1 MFDKEYRFKGSHAF
15 KVEQLKNVFDSTSGA
30 KLFDSSIAVYTVA
43 PLIGFLYGEKKE
55 EDNEKN
61 PVNDQLYSEHIFIGE
76 LNRYKLE
83 LEYNF
88 RLIMLLDEEYE
99 PDKENRINK
108 AFRHPGEDPND
119 IKLFDSYARGGIDVL
134 YAKLINE
141 SVSPDDYVDNL
152 FDFLLDF
159 DDKFNKSL
167 STDEILSLCN

>member
-61 PVNDQLYSEHIFIGE
+61 LVNDQLYSEHIFIGE

-88 RLIMLLDEEYE
+88 RLIMLLDEE
-99 PDKENRINK
+99 
-108 AFRHPGEDPND
+108 
-119 IKLFDSYARGGIDVL
+119 
-134 YAKLINE
+134 
-141 SVSPDDYVDNL
+141 
-152 FDFLLDF
+152 
-159 DDKFNKSL
+159 
-167 STDEILSLCN
+167 